1 MATVGAQGQVRMV
14 GPAPRPTTITRH
26 TGPVRIQGPI
36 NLPPGVSVP
45 RMANMQQIRGNV
57 PTIIQQ
63 GNVQIQTNPPAL
75 HPVSQTTFAPG
86 GAQVSS
92 TNAIRFL

>member
-1 MATVGAQGQVRMV
+1 MTNV
-14 GPAPRPTTITRH
+14 
-26 TGPVRIQGPI
+26 
-36 NLPPGVSVP
+36 
-45 RMANMQQIRGNV
+45 QQIRGNA

-92 TNAIRFL
+92 TNAIWLPIKEAYDFYFMTLLCEYFVECQRFELLV